1 MKNTNYDLFVYR
13 KKIGKEKGNSAP
25 LQATCQTHVQDL
37 NKTILSFEEKE
48 KKVRWILFT
57 LFKEYCFFL

>member
-1 MKNTNYDLFVYR
+1 MICLYR

-37 NKTILSFEEKE
+37 NKTISSFEEKE
-48 KKVRWILFT
+48 KKVKWI
-57 LFKEYCFFL
+57 

>member
-1 MKNTNYDLFVYR
+1 MICLYR

-37 NKTILSFEEKE
+37 NKTIQSFEEKE
-48 KKVRWILFT
+48 KKVKWI
-57 LFKEYCFFL
+57 KICIDKII